1 MEVVIKIMMI
11 VCLALIV
18 IGLLMLWWC
27 DYSLKKIAE
36 NLRRLDIE
44 GEYRTKSHEIIFRW
58 RLLRLYHGCD
68 DSYVENWYYENTLTI
83 PGSQINNFD
92 ENTFGAWMN
101 EVKDKTGR
109 KGKELFH
116 PIRMALTGE
125 ANGPELKTLLPLIG
139 YDKAYKRLRGE
150 KA

>member
-1 MEVVIKIMMI
+1 ME
-11 VCLALIV
+11 ASE
-18 IGLLMLWWC
+18 LLP
-27 DYSLKKIAE
+27 
-36 NLRRLDIE
+36 
-44 GEYRTKSHEIIFRW
+44 KS
-58 RLLRLYHGCD
+58 
-68 DSYVENWYYENTLTI
+68 
-83 PGSQINNFD
+83 NFD

-101 EVKDKTGR
+101 EVKAKTGR

>member
-1 MEVVIKIMMI
+1 MEDKDFTVE
-11 VCLALIV
+11 AS
-18 IGLLMLWWC
+18 LLLP
-27 DYSLKKIAE
+27 KE
-36 NLRRLDIE
+36 VFN
-44 GEYRTKSHEIIFRW
+44 
-58 RLLRLYHGCD
+58 
-68 DSYVENWYYENTLTI
+68 
-83 PGSQINNFD
+83 

-101 EVKDKTGR
+101 DVKAKTGK

-116 PIRMALTGE
+116 PIRMALTGL